1 MDQVQNLHPVRVD
14 SAGDVDDLESPS
26 PMDISVA
33 KPQAHSLPVTSEE
46 AELRVQE
53 LELAV
58 DDLHRQSDA
67 AADVHRKAVRR
78 VRHRGVDP
86 GGLDPEQLDARE
98 RDAEGNAAVLAD
110 LLGTRSDELVEAEA
124 HAAQLRLPEPDTS
137 SRMPPPGDL
146 PTPAIP
152 GRADVPPRL
161 PPGPAVDISP
171 STAGFSTPVP
181 PPLSPVAGNALD
193 LLSSA
198 GAPTEPP
205 RWPLPGTDGGAV
217 DTPYPPALPD
227 TPLPGVDGSAGGPS
241 YPAALADGP
250 LPGAVGSAP
259 DETH

>member
-67 AADVHRKAVRR
+67 AADVYRKAVRR

-217 DTPYPPALPD
+217 DTPYPPALPS
-227 TPLPGVDGSAGGPS
+227 TPGSGVSGSAGG
-241 YPAALADGP
+241 
-250 LPGAVGSAP
+250 
-259 DETH
+259 